1 MNNDRRRRRT
11 SAGCTRR
18 ELFSAAASAAF
29 GLAAASPLSA
39 RRPASPARDNV
50 PKHPVAKGEERM
62 PGIALNEDDS
72 HYFGSRAGEQLDAEK
87 VESWV
92 DQYADTQVKE
102 LMLCPN
108 CMRTSYASKVWDP
121 IWRGYDPQGGDDQP
135 LLASLAAADRPGAR
149 KWIHTAWQ
157 LHQDGIDVYEHWIA
171 RCRRRGIAPWIS
183 MRMNDVHNVNDEQAY
198 IHSEF
203 WRSRPDLRRVP
214 YRFTRWTDRAF
225 DYGKE
230 EVRKYHMAL
239 IRELAQRYDFDGL
252 ELDWMRFGFHFRPGH
267 EAQGTRLLTEFTAEV
282 RRLLDDWEK
291 KRGHKILLG
300 ARVPSRPQTALGL
313 GMDAVTWARRALV
326 QMLVITPFWATAE
339 TDMPIEIWK
348 GLLHGTDVTLAAGLE
363 VLIRPYDGYP
373 GYPYNSLETVRGAAA
388 AMLDRGADRI
398 YLFNHM
404 DDPSATTGL
413 FGADYP
419 VLLRESGS
427 LETLAGKPRRHVLT
441 YADTWAPGEP
451 RAMPLP
457 MPCKAG
463 SWAEFRLPTGP
474 PPETGEVAAVL
485 GTQGEISADDQM
497 MEVRVNGELC
507 PFASRVNLPE
517 PRPDFPTYGFTVP
530 VGAMNRGYNLIEAM
544 PKRDVTFGWVELSI
558 RP

>member
-1 MNNDRRRRRT
+1 
-11 SAGCTRR
+11 
-18 ELFSAAASAAF
+18 
-29 GLAAASPLSA
+29 
-39 RRPASPARDNV
+39 
-50 PKHPVAKGEERM
+50 M

-72 HYFGSRAGEQLDAEK
+72 HYFGTRAGERLDAEK

-135 LLASLAAADRPGAR
+135 LLASLAASDRPGAR

-157 LHQDGIDVYEHWIA
+157 LHQDRIDVYEHWIA
-171 RCRRRGIAPWIS
+171 RCRRRAISPWIS
-183 MRMNDVHNVNDEQAY
+183 MRMNDIHYVNDEQAY

-214 YRFTRWTDRAF
+214 YRFAQWTDRAF

-230 EVRKYHMAL
+230 EVRTYHMAL
-239 IRELAQRYDFDGL
+239 IRELAERYDFDGL
-252 ELDWMRFGFHFRPGH
+252 ELDWMRFGFHFRPGR
-267 EAQGTRLLTEFTAEV
+267 EGEGARLLTEFTAEV

-313 GMDAVTWARRALV
+313 GMDAMTWARRGLV
-326 QMLVITPFWATAE
+326 NMLVITPFWATVE

-348 GLLHGTDVTLAAGLE
+348 DLLHGTQVILAAGLE
-363 VLIRPYDGYP
+363 VLIRPYPGYP
-373 GYPYNSLETVRGAAA
+373 GYPYNSLETARGAAA

-398 YLFNHM
+398 YLFNYM
-404 DDPSATTGL
+404 DDPGAKSGITGP
-413 FGADYP
+413 DYP
-419 VLLRESGS
+419 ALLREVGS
-427 LETLAGKPRRHVLT
+427 LETLAGKPRRHILT

-451 RAMPLP
+451 QAIPLP
-457 MPCKAG
+457 ATCGAG
-463 SWAEFRLPTGP
+463 TWSAFRLPTGP
-474 PPETGEVAAVL
+474 QPVSGKVAAIL
-485 GTQGEISADDQM
+485 GIHGETPIDEPTI
-497 MEVRVNGELC
+497 EVRVNGEVC
-507 PFASRVNLPE
+507 RFMGPADLPE
-517 PRPDFPTYGFTVP
+517 PRPDFSAYGFAVP
-530 VGAMNRGYNLIEAM
+530 LSAMNRGYNLIEAS
-544 PKRDVTFGWVELSI
+544 PQREITFGWVEFSI
-558 RP
+558 GP